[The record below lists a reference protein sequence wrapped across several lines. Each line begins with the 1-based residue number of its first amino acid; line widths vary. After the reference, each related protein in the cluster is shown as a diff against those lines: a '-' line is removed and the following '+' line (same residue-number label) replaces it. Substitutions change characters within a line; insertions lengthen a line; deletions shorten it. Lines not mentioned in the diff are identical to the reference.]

1 MVDNG
6 SAAEGTRVTEAE
18 WLSCGDPDPMVGAL
32 PADRHQRE
40 LRLFALSC
48 ARRVWHLLPPESRA
62 AVEVAERFA
71 DGRAGLAELRA
82 AGAAA
87 DRVAQAHWSG
97 GRSPDARA
105 YAESAAGD
113 ASSEWPRTAA
123 NVLAATSC
131 AASALACAAA
141 DRRPDGEY
149 DRVYD
154 ATRVAELAA
163 QAELLRGLITR
174 PPG

>member
-1 MVDNG
+1 M
-6 SAAEGTRVTEAE
+6 TEAE
-18 WLSCGDPDPMVGAL
+18 WLSGGDPDQMVRAL

-40 LRLFALSC
+40 LRLFALAC

-62 AVEVAERFA
+62 AVEVAERFT
-71 DGRAGLAELRA
+71 DGRASIAELRA

-87 DRVAQAHWSG
+87 DRVAQTHWSG
-97 GRSPDARA
+97 GRAPDARA
-105 YAESAAGD
+105 YAESAALD

-131 AASALACAAA
+131 AASAMACAAA
-141 DRRPDGEY
+141 DPQPDGEY

-154 ATRVAELAA
+154 EARAAELAA
-163 QAELLRGLITR
+163 QAELLRGLVSG
-174 PPG
+174 PPE